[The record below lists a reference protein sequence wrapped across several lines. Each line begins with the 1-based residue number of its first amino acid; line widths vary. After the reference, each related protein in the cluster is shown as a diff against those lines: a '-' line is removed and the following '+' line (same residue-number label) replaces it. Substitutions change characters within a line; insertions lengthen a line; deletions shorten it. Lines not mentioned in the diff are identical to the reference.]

1 MPLVINPDFLP
12 SLIAAIEIRDRSDAN
27 CVQANELFCAQ
38 WAIDNI
44 DRYVTPT
51 LEQAWLVGASV
62 IAGFLIAFAL
72 ALFAHRHSWLQ
83 APLLGL
89 SGVLYTIPSLALFML
104 LLPITG
110 RGSTTAIIALTLYT
124 LQIIFR
130 NTLAGLANVP
140 AGVTDSGRGMGLS
153 ERLLLWQVEL
163 PLAVPEIIA
172 GLRVAT
178 VSTVALAT
186 LAVFAGA
193 GGLGVEIYQNITF
206 TTNIIVAG
214 GLAIAMALLFDL
226 VLLAVKRA
234 TTPWTRAV
242 SGA

>member
-1 MPLVINPDFLP
+1 MQLPLDIGALP
-12 SLIAAIEIRDRSDAN
+12 TLQAAVEIRDRSEAN

-44 DRYVTPT
+44 DRYLTPT
-51 LEQAWLVGASV
+51 LQQAWLVGASV
-62 IAGFLIAFAL
+62 VAGFLIAFSL
-72 ALFAHRHSWLQ
+72 ALIAHRIGWLQ
-83 APLLGL
+83 APLLGV

-110 RGSTTAIIALTLYT
+110 RGSLTAIIALTLYT

-140 AGVTDSGRGMGLS
+140 ASVTESGRGMGLS
-153 ERLLLWQVEL
+153 GRQLLWQVEL
-163 PLAVPEIIA
+163 PLAIPEIIG

-206 TTNIIVAG
+206 TTNIIIAG
-214 GLAIAMALLFDL
+214 GIAIAMALAFDL
-226 VLLAVKRA
+226 ILLTIKRM
-234 TTPWTRAV
+234 TTPWTRATQT
-242 SGA
+242 

>member
-1 MPLVINPDFLP
+1 MDVLGLALTSPLPQ
-12 SLIAAIEIRDRSDAN
+12 AAVELRDRSESN

-44 DRYVTPT
+44 DRYVTPA
-51 LEQAWLVGASV
+51 LEQVWLVAASV
-62 IAGFLIAFAL
+62 VAGFLIAFTL
-72 ALFAHRHSWLQ
+72 ALLAHRHGWLQ
-83 APLLGL
+83 APLLGA

-110 RGSTTAIIALTLYT
+110 RGSLTAIIALTLYT

-140 AGVTDSGRGMGLS
+140 AGVTESGRGMGLS
-153 ERLLLWQVEL
+153 GRQLLWQVEL
-163 PLAVPEIIA
+163 PLAVPEIIG

-206 TTNIIVAG
+206 TTNIIIAG
-214 GLAIAMALLFDL
+214 GIAIAMALIFDL
-226 VLLAVKRA
+226 ILLTIQRV

-242 SGA
+242 RA

>member
-1 MPLVINPDFLP
+1 MEPLAP
-12 SLIAAIEIRDRSDAN
+12 SLASYLPTAAVELRDRSEQT
-27 CVQANELFCAQ
+27 CVQANELFCFQ

-44 DRYVTPT
+44 DRYLTPA
-51 LEQAWLVGASV
+51 LQQVWLVVASV
-62 IAGFLIAFAL
+62 SAGFLIAFAL
-72 ALFAHRHSWLQ
+72 ALYAHRHRWLQ
-83 APLLGL
+83 GPLLGV

-110 RGSTTAIIALTLYT
+110 RGSLTAIIALTLYT

-140 AGVTDSGRGMGLS
+140 EGVTESGRGMGLNG
-153 ERLLLWQVEL
+153 RQLLWQVEL

-206 TTNIIVAG
+206 TTNIIIAG
-214 GLAIAMALLFDL
+214 GLAILMALAFDL
-226 VLLAVKRA
+226 ILLAVKRA
-234 TTPWTRAV
+234 TTPWTRA
-242 SGA
+242 GQA